1 VVPIYF
7 PGQNS
12 RAYQI
17 ANRLS
22 PTLRQ
27 GLLLHEIAH
36 AMDKPQKPVIGPVI
50 EREAIEPW
58 LSNPRGFMAHLR
70 ELTLALKDA

>member
-1 VVPIYF
+1 VHF
-7 PGQNS
+7 SGSNS

-27 GLLLHEIAH
+27 GLLLHEIVHSLDHPQRPIIGQPLTPADM
-36 AMDKPQKPVIGPVI
+36 ADKM
-50 EREAIEPW
+50 AD
-58 LSNPRGFMAHLR
+58 PRAFMAWLR
-70 ELTLALKDA
+70 EQTLALGAR